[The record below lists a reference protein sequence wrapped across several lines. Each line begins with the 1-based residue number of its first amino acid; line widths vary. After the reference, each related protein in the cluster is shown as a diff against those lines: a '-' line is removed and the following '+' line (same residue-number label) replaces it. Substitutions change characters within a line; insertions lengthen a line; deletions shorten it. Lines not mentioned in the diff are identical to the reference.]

1 MPSPPSKAKKRRSS
15 IGAAAISLTSM
26 MDMLTIILL
35 FLLKSFTSEG
45 QALTPDPR
53 LKLPVSTAT
62 QTPKQTLVIQ
72 VNSDDVIVDG
82 VKVADAKEALAEKNL
97 LIGPL
102 LDELN
107 RQAKKTEYIASKNP
121 NVRFTGEVLI
131 QGDRRIPF
139 VLLEKLMFTC
149 GQAGYNGI
157 SLAVTSLE

>member
-1 MPSPPSKAKKRRSS
+1 M
-15 IGAAAISLTSM
+15 
-26 MDMLTIILL
+26 
-35 FLLKSFTSEG
+35 
-45 QALTPDPR
+45 LTPDPR
-53 LKLPVSTAT
+53 LRLPVSIAT
-62 QTPKQTLVIQ
+62 QTPKLTLVVQ
-72 VNSDDVIVDG
+72 VNNDDVIVDG

-97 LIGPL
+97 LIRPL

-149 GQAGYNGI
+149 GQAGYNAI